1 MPARMVIQSNDLSWR
16 NLKKHKKLFRFQ
28 RYLLA
33 AERSKKSSEEIY
45 LHTKTTAHA
54 NCFVSDIWDWPL
66 VYLSRCKCL
75 LSVNINKCSEI

>member
-33 AERSKKSSEEIY
+33 AERSKKEFKRDLFAYKNHRLCKLFCQRYFE
-45 LHTKTTAHA
+45 
-54 NCFVSDIWDWPL
+54 DWL
-66 VYLSRCKCL
+66 WYLSPCL
-75 LSVNINKCSEI
+75 LSVNKICGEI

>member
-33 AERSKKSSEEIY
+33 SESSKKSSKEIY
-45 LHTKTTAHA
+45 LHTKTTAYA
-54 NCFVSDIWDWPL
+54 NCLVSDIL
-66 VYLSRCKCL
+66 RIGLFCL
-75 LSVNINKCSEI
+75 LSVVVNKFKNHV